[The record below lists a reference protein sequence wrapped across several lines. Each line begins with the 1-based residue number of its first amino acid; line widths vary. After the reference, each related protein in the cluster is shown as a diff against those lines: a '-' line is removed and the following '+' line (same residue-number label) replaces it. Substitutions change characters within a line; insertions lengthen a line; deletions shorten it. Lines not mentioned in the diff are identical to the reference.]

1 VRWFASLRRHA
12 DFARVRRLGKRS
24 NLRTLRA
31 FVLPGRS
38 AATRIGVSVPT
49 SVGPAVVRNLVR
61 RRVHGALDALPAT
74 ARPQG
79 RPADVVFLLTP
90 ESAQAGY
97 AALAQDVAGV
107 LAQLVRP
114 GSAADRKGA

>member
-12 DFARVRRLGKRS
+12 DFARVRRLGKRT

-38 AATRIGVSVPT
+38 AATRIGVSVPV

-61 RRVHGALDALPAT
+61 RRVHGALSALPAGSR
-74 ARPQG
+74 ALG
-79 RPADVVFLLTP
+79 KPADVVFLLSP
-90 ESAQAGY
+90 EAAQAGY
-97 AALAQDVAGV
+97 AAVAQDVASV
-107 LAQLVRP
+107 VAQFVRP
-114 GSAADRKGA
+114 GAASGRKET